1 MTLSIYVL
9 LGLLIAGLEVRRRL
23 RGMPIDAMTAFNCYY
38 LVLYA
43 LVPINVLCLGED
55 VVRAKY
61 AYETFGVGN
70 AYTALSLMLSY
81 VLFSLGYSRKSSNR
95 SKSPVR
101 PAGDCYPLASS
112 AYVARVIFVVGVL
125 LTVIYVVQIGGI
137 SAVIAMA
144 SQVRSGEYQ
153 IQSKYIFYRNFSQFS
168 ADAFVLFFVVLIGK
182 KIRGLGITGRDKLF
196 LLFTFVFFVYYAAS
210 TGGRR
215 PFIYPVIVC
224 YLVALSVGMRV
235 KKWAVVALA
244 LIFVF
249 AGLGS
254 LISVIGSAGSLPALV
269 ELTTIDENASWPAL
283 LALAWDNTS
292 QGLSDTYM
300 SYVASQKASLWQ
312 FGFLTDVSDLPR
324 ELLPSQILGFTRGR
338 NDMLGQTS
346 EYMLGHPLEEDV
358 TGEVPLGL
366 HGYLLVNFGY
376 VGMFVL
382 FFLLGRFYKW
392 IDGRLKPVQPNDPVG
407 WLVYWWVALVF
418 FVYFREA
425 ILTFVIKMQITW
437 WVTILLLGYFRSKQA
452 AGLKPSAAIKGLGGF
467 GADQVSQT

>member
-1 MTLSIYVL
+1 
-9 LGLLIAGLEVRRRL
+9 
-23 RGMPIDAMTAFNCYY
+23 MPIDAMTAFNCYY

-168 ADAFVLFFVVLIGK
+168 ADAFVLFFVILIGK
-182 KIRGLGITGRDKLF
+182 KIRGLAVTGRDKLF

-244 LIFVF
+244 VIFVF

-254 LISVIGSAGSLPALV
+254 LISVIGSAGSLPGLV

-300 SYVASQKASLWQ
+300 SYVAAQKASLWQ

>member
-1 MTLSIYVL
+1 
-9 LGLLIAGLEVRRRL
+9 LLIAGLEVRRRL

-61 AYETFGVGN
+61 AYQTFGVGD
-70 AYTALSLMLSY
+70 AFTALSLMLSY
-81 VLFSLGYSRKSSNR
+81 ILFSLGYSRKSSEG
-95 SKSPVR
+95 SKSAVR
-101 PAGDCYPLASS
+101 AGGDCYPLASS
-112 AYVARVIFVVGVL
+112 AYVARVIFAVGVL

-168 ADAFVLFFVVLIGK
+168 ADAFVLFLVVLIGK
-182 KIRGLGITGRDKLF
+182 KIRGLAITGRDKLF

-244 LIFVF
+244 VIFVF

-254 LISVIGSAGSLPALV
+254 LISVIGSAGSLPGLV

-346 EYMLGHPLEEDV
+346 EYMLGHPLDEDV

-392 IDGRLKPVQPNDPVG
+392 IDGRLKPVEPNDPVG

-452 AGLKPSAAIKGLGGF
+452 AGLKPGAAIKGLGGF
-467 GADQVSQT
+467 GADQVGQT